1 MMRKVSYWQR
11 IRPRK
16 LRVQLAIFVS
26 FLLTLTIVGHAWYT
40 AEEQASFASRAFT
53 AQANI
58 LTRELATAS
67 TASMITRD
75 YAILEQLVRQ
85 TAQFPA
91 IEKITISDAAGRV
104 MSEVAKDSEGH
115 PKVRFSQTR
124 LALPGGSTALT
135 QIEPSAADTSLFGHS
150 GTLVAWQPIDGGNL
164 LGWVK
169 VDYSMA
175 RVDGVKAR
183 IWRNSLVT
191 ALLAVIISAG
201 LILAYLTRP
210 LRSLEVATAFAR
222 DLDAHRGQ
230 QLPVSHCTEEMML
243 LTQALNHASSNLAC
257 QEREILAGA
266 RRLQTVLD
274 NAADGVI
281 TLNPDGTVES
291 FSKGAESAFGYR
303 AADVVGQ
310 HIALLLPQSPAP
322 EGAGKENPAGAV
334 WRIGGGEV
342 TARRRD
348 GSEFPAELSISEV
361 VLDEAPLFVGI
372 VRDLTERK
380 KVDRLKSEFIATV
393 SHELRTPITSI
404 RGSLSLVLGGVAG
417 EVPRETQMMLEIAHN
432 NSVRLLHLVNDI
444 LDMEKIEAGKMVFN
458 MKPLDIT
465 EVVAQ
470 SIAANQG
477 YADQHQVRFVLA
489 PASQAAMVNAD
500 SDRLSQ
506 VMANLLSNAA
516 KWSNPDD
523 EVSIAVRRERDKV
536 RVAVT
541 DHGSGIPEEFRERI
555 FSKFSQA
562 DGSDSRN
569 KSTGTGLGLS
579 ITKKIVEHLGGDI
592 GFDSQVGV
600 GTTFYFDLPVL
611 ENLPRKEALSG
622 AAASP
627 VTPSCQAAA

>member
-1 MMRKVSYWQR
+1 MHKISYWQR

-53 AQANI
+53 TQATI
-58 LTRELATAS
+58 LARELATAS

-85 TAQFPA
+85 TARFPE
-91 IEKITISDAAGRV
+91 IETITISDAAGRV
-104 MSEVAKDSEGH
+104 MSEVVKDSEGR
-115 PKVRFSQTR
+115 PQVRFNQTR
-124 LALPGGSTALT
+124 LALPGGSTALI
-135 QIEPSAADTSLFGHS
+135 QIEPPAAEASFFSHS
-150 GTLVAWQPIDGGNL
+150 GKLIAWQPIDGGSL

-175 RVDGVKAR
+175 HIDGVKAR

-210 LRSLEVATAFAR
+210 LHSLEVATAFAR
-222 DLDAHRGQ
+222 DLDAHRGR
-230 QLPVSHCTEEMML
+230 QLPVSYCTEEMTL
-243 LTQALNHASSNLAC
+243 LTQALNHASSNLAF

-281 TLNPDGTVES
+281 TFNPEGAIES

-303 AADVVGQ
+303 AADVVGKNV
-310 HIALLLPQSPAP
+310 ALLLPQPTVP
-322 EGAGKENPAGAV
+322 EGAEPENPADAA
-334 WRIGGGEV
+334 WRISGGEV
-342 TARRRD
+342 TAQRRD
-348 GSEFPAELSISEV
+348 GSEFPVDLSINEV
-361 VLDEAPLFVGI
+361 VLDDERLFIGI

-417 EVPRETQMMLEIAHN
+417 NIPRETQMMLEIAHN

-470 SIAANQG
+470 SIAANQS

-489 PASQAAMVNAD
+489 PESPAATVNAD
-500 SDRLSQ
+500 SDRLLQ

-516 KWSNPDD
+516 KWSNPAD
-523 EVSIAVRRERDKV
+523 EVRIAVSREHDQV

-541 DHGSGIPEEFRERI
+541 DHGSGVPEEFRDRI

-562 DGSDSRN
+562 DASDSRKKAN
-569 KSTGTGLGLS
+569 GTGLGLS

-600 GTTFYFDLPVL
+600 GTTFYFDLPAL
-611 ENLPRKEALSG
+611 ENIPRKEALLG
-622 AAASP
+622 AASP
-627 VTPSCQAAA
+627 ATPSCQAAA